1 MGRGKRVES
10 VLSSL
15 PEPSASQQV
24 VVVTGIPGG
33 NLLQVQSADGRSF
46 LCRVPAKFRNR
57 VWVLKGGYLIVEMAC
72 TEDDGEALGVHSK
85 PSRRAR
91 VRFKA
96 RPVFD
101 PVPLFS
107 LARASLS
114 QASSASGCWRDFH
127 NAPIQTAHRPYF
139 GVKIDYF

>member
-33 NLLQVQSADGRSF
+33 NLLQVEAADGSAF

-57 VWVLKGGYLIVEMAC
+57 VWVLKGGYLIVEMVAGD
-72 TEDDGEALGVHSK
+72 EDGAAVGKVQ
-85 PSRRAR
+85 A
-91 VRFKA
+91 
-96 RPVFD
+96 
-101 PVPLFS
+101 S
-107 LARASLS
+107 LAHHLY
-114 QASSASGCWRDFH
+114 RDQIKHLRSRGLFVNRH
-127 NAPIQTAHRPYF
+127 
-139 GVKIDYF
+139 K